1 MPLFAKPDF
10 SDLRLLKR
18 TPLTEV
24 IAEQLQS
31 YIVGGVFKPGERLP
45 TQEVLSKT
53 FGVSRNTL
61 RLAIS
66 IVADNGLI
74 EKRQG
79 SSAIFVKVSKPLL
92 KG

>member
-10 SDLRLLKR
+10 SDLRLR
-18 TPLTEV
+18 RPTPLAEI
-24 IAEQLQS
+24 IAEQLQH
-31 YIVGGVFKPGERLP
+31 YIVSGVFKPGERLP

-53 FGVSRNTL
+53 FGVSRGTL

-66 IVADNGLI
+66 IVAGNGLI

-79 SSAIFVKVSKPLL
+79 ASAIFVKASKLLL
-92 KG
+92 KD